1 MLKKGKVGGLE
12 GGPEA
17 PGGKNWNKRRE
28 GMKCGAIPIKGGPG
42 LEKKNEEELLQEL
55 KTLCGEKRFEGNSKN
70 VDGEDSGVKAS
81 AKDCLV
87 AEEREIILKV
97 DDAVVQ
103 ASKPAIYIFDL
114 GKATAGASNSD
125 TTKDV
130 DEQKNRSTSQKWDN
144 VETPIQIMK
153 YSENKTET
161 KGNGYNEEQPK
172 IVGKLE
178 KTKIDKESEG
188 NNVSSEEAC
197 VGFSTSPSEN
207 EKNSMEITS
216 KKDIES
222 RKMLNCKTTAGKDLP
237 KIGSKVIDASS
248 EDVGKDLDHNIDTT
262 EQSNEAELLTRN
274 GKLLNKSLLQE
285 ADPIISNTVP
295 ASREGP
301 ILLEHRVLPRASKEA
316 KLPNET
322 EKGKEKEKDMDK
334 EEQMGLLEHKL
345 VLEGAREAQLSNELD
360 RMKRSRKTA
369 MSQVLFIY
377 PKKGHRKPF

>member
-1 MLKKGKVGGLE
+1 
-12 GGPEA
+12 
-17 PGGKNWNKRRE
+17 
-28 GMKCGAIPIKGGPG
+28 
-42 LEKKNEEELLQEL
+42 
-55 KTLCGEKRFEGNSKN
+55 
-70 VDGEDSGVKAS
+70 
-81 AKDCLV
+81 
-87 AEEREIILKV
+87 
-97 DDAVVQ
+97 
-103 ASKPAIYIFDL
+103 
-114 GKATAGASNSD
+114 
-125 TTKDV
+125 
-130 DEQKNRSTSQKWDN
+130 
-144 VETPIQIMK
+144 
-153 YSENKTET
+153 
-161 KGNGYNEEQPK
+161 
-172 IVGKLE
+172 
-178 KTKIDKESEG
+178 
-188 NNVSSEEAC
+188 
-197 VGFSTSPSEN
+197 
-207 EKNSMEITS
+207 MEITS

-237 KIGSKVIDASS
+237 KIGSKVIDANS

-301 ILLEHRVLPRASKEA
+301 ILLEHRVLPGASKEA

-360 RMKRSRKTA
+360 KMKRSRKTA

-377 PKKGHRKPF
+377 QKKCHRKPF